1 MKAWKI
7 ISGVVSICFSLI
19 TLYAEFMNEIARS
32 ATDGY
37 VFLWGLGAC
46 LLVLVGGTVAVSTS
60 NSKSVASFVA
70 LAVLYGAATVLDICI
85 GVWTSTGTA
94 QFSSDFML
102 WGVWDLICALIA
114 LMSAATIGS
123 RNRYVSDDDQM
134 TCEANN
140 TYYVPKKTSKKRT
153 GLNTVLTLVVIVAIL
168 FVALYA
174 IGDNESETAS
184 SDTSST
190 LSSTTTLSTASSSTT
205 RSTATPKPTEDPAA
219 SIENPVV
226 YDENGIT
233 ITATAVN
240 DDSIDFTIVND
251 ADFDLYVQLS
261 YLVVNGASAT
271 GAMWC
276 DVATGKK
283 ANTTLYFTDLDYL
296 NITEIVS
303 AEVMYGYILNTDT
316 DEIVDYL
323 DFSLTTT
330 KADAYK
336 QSFDIYGDAL
346 YDDGDYAVYGSFF
359 GSTPVVLIE
368 NNTDSAIYVLFDN
381 VSVSDIM
388 ISPYTTS
395 GVPVYPGTVRAFE
408 LGLYSS
414 NLAEA
419 GLEKS
424 DVDNI
429 SFAVEFNR
437 YTQGSFSTADDLYQT
452 EELTITKD

>member
-1 MKAWKI
+1 MKVWKI
-7 ISGVVSICFSLI
+7 ISGVVSIFFSLI

-60 NSKSVASFVA
+60 NSKSVVSCAWTV
-70 LAVLYGAATVLDICI
+70 VLYGAAMILDICI
-85 GVWTSTGTA
+85 GVWTNNGNA

-102 WGVWDLICALIA
+102 WCIWNLICMMVAVISIA
-114 LMSAATIGS
+114 TTVSQSQQLEENSSQTIS
-123 RNRYVSDDDQM
+123 SHD
-134 TCEANN
+134 N
-140 TYYVPKKTSKKRT
+140 TYHTNSNASVKRP
-153 GLNTVLTLVVIVAIL
+153 GLINAVTVLCVIV
-168 FVALYA
+168 VALVFFA
-174 IGDNESETAS
+174 TRGKNDSEVADS
-184 SDTSST
+184 GRTSSAV
-190 LSSTTTLSTASSSTT
+190 SSTVESSSATT
-205 RSTATPKPTEDPAA
+205 RPTSTTKPTEAPAA
-219 SIENPVV
+219 SIETPVV

-233 ITATAVN
+233 ITATAIN

-251 ADFDLYVQLS
+251 ADFDIYVQFS

-271 GAMWC
+271 GVMWC

-303 AEVMYGYILNTDT
+303 AELMYGYILNTDT
-316 DEIVDYL
+316 DEVVDYL

-330 KADAYK
+330 KADSYK

-368 NNTDSAIYVLFDN
+368 NDTDSAIYVHFDN
-381 VSVSDIM
+381 VSVSGVM
-388 ISPYTTS
+388 VYPYTTS
-395 GVPVYPGTVRAFE
+395 GTPVYPGTVRAFE

-419 GLEKS
+419 GLEKN

-437 YTQGSFSTADDLYQT
+437 YTQGSVSTADDLYQT